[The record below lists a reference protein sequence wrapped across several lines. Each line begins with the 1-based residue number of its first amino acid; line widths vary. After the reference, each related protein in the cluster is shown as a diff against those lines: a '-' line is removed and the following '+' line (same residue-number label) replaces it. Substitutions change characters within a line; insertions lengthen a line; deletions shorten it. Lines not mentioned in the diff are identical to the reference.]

1 MPGATVSVYRRL
13 LPFLKPHSWRMVG
26 AIATNIGAALLDAF
40 SVALLI
46 PFLNTLFD
54 RPALDIKAGWV
65 SSLLHATV
73 GQLMVTGDKMGS
85 LRNVIFVV
93 MIVVI
98 MKNVLVWVSGQFGA
112 ELQEFVTRDLR
123 NAVYKHLARLP
134 LSYFMR
140 MKSGQIIS
148 RVLNDTFET
157 RLVLT
162 QIVTQSLQAAAL
174 VVSTIAFLFDISWQL
189 TLLALVIV
197 PILSLVLQPLL
208 RKLRRGNRRRGNQH
222 GEMASVLQETV
233 SGIRLVKSFGAE
245 DFEEARFTSASNTYA
260 RTTVRLTKL
269 SFLAPPVTEV
279 IGMLIAVTLL
289 WIGARQ
295 VLVSRSLTGAD
306 LITFLV
312 FVLRLLQPLK
322 QLTAVRATAQSS
334 LASAERLF
342 DILDSPSEHAHDH
355 GTVDVRSFERN
366 VSFESVGFAY
376 SGEAGGHETPVL
388 RDVSFTAARGDV
400 IAIVGPSGAG
410 KTTLVDLIPRF
421 YEPTTGRITIDGVDT
436 RGMTLESLRSLI
448 GIVSQDTVLFHD
460 TVRDNLAYGAP
471 GRYSDAEVEA
481 AARAANAH
489 AFISTLPGGY
499 RTMLG
504 ERGTRLSGGQRQRIA
519 IARALLLDPPILIL
533 DEATSALDTESERL
547 VQAAIDRL
555 LEGRTVFVIAHRLST
570 VQNASQIL
578 VLDKGRIVESGTHDE
593 LRAEGGTYSRLY
605 DLQFRTSTRVDVA
618 PDAPP
623 VPSFS

>member
-1 MPGATVSVYRRL
+1 MVS
-13 LPFLKPHSWRMVG
+13 
-26 AIATNIGAALLDAF
+26 
-40 SVALLI
+40 
-46 PFLNTLFD
+46 
-54 RPALDIKAGWV
+54 
-65 SSLLHATV
+65 
-73 GQLMVTGDKMGS
+73 GDKMSS

-98 MKNVLVWVSGQFGA
+98 AKNVLVWVSGRFGA
-112 ELQEFVTRDLR
+112 ELQEYVTRDLR
-123 NAVYKHLARLP
+123 NSVYKHLARLP
-134 LSYFMR
+134 LTYFTR
-140 MKSGQIIS
+140 TKSGQIIS

-174 VVSTIAFLFDISWQL
+174 VVSTIAFLFDISWRL
-189 TLLALVIV
+189 TLMALVIV

-208 RKLRRGNRRRGNQH
+208 KKLRRGNRRRGNQH

-233 SGIRLVKSFGAE
+233 SGVRLVKSFGAE
-245 DFEEARFTSASNTYA
+245 EFEERRFTNASDTYA

-289 WIGARQ
+289 WVGAHQ
-295 VLVSRSLTGAD
+295 VLVDRSLTGAD

-342 DILDSPSEHAHDH
+342 DILDTPSEQERDH
-355 GTVDVRSFERN
+355 GTIRVDGFHRDVRFDN
-366 VSFESVGFAY
+366 VGFSY
-376 SGEAGGHETPVL
+376 EGESGRHETPVL

-400 IAIVGPSGAG
+400 IALVGASGAG

-421 YEPTTGRITIDGVDT
+421 YEPTTGSITIDGVDT
-436 RGMTLESLRSLI
+436 QTMTLGSLRSLI
-448 GIVSQDTVLFHD
+448 GLVSQDTVLFHD
-460 TVRDNLAYGAP
+460 SVRNNIAYGMP
-471 GRYSDAEVEA
+471 NRYSDAEIEA

-489 AFISTLPGGY
+489 AFITALPEGY
-499 RTMLG
+499 STMLG

-570 VQNASQIL
+570 VRHATQIL
-578 VLDKGRIVESGTHDE
+578 VLDKGRIIESGTHDE
-593 LRAEGGTYSRLY
+593 LRAQQGAYSRLY
-605 DLQFRTSTRVDVA
+605 DMQFRSATRVDVV
-618 PDAPP
+618 PDATP